1 MEEKRADLLR
11 AEGLSFSYGDRRVLH
26 DVSFT
31 LPQGEY
37 LSIIGPNGSGKS
49 TLFEILCGNARPE
62 RGQVIYKGRDVHTM
76 DIRGRARH
84 FAVIH
89 QNEQVDF
96 PYTCMEM
103 VILGL
108 HPHRAR
114 FERLGEEALYEV
126 RRIMEKT
133 DTLAFADKLIT
144 QLSGGERQRV
154 ALARALS
161 QRPRILWMD
170 EAMSD
175 LDVSAKIQMIELL
188 RNLTKEGLTVVGV
201 NHDLNTAYRFSDRIL
216 ALSHGSLYAM
226 GAPDEVMNER
236 LFEEVFGVRAEIY
249 PGKGFFITGESVSR
263 TAPAVF

>member
-1 MEEKRADLLR
+1 MEGRIKSILR
-11 AEGLSFSYGDRRVLH
+11 AENLSFSYGKQRVLH
-26 DVSFT
+26 DVGFS
-31 LPQGEY
+31 LPEGRY
-37 LSIIGPNGSGKS
+37 ISIIGPNGSGKS
-49 TLFEILCGNARPE
+49 TLFQLLCGNARPE
-62 RGQVIYKGRDVHTM
+62 NGQVFYKDRDVHRM

-114 FERLGEEALYEV
+114 FERLGEEELTGV
-126 RRIMEKT
+126 RQIMEKT
-133 DTLAFADKLIT
+133 DTLALADKLIT

-161 QRPRILWMD
+161 QRPRILFMD

-175 LDVSAKIQMIELL
+175 LDISAKIRMMQMLREL
-188 RNLTKEGLTVVGV
+188 TAAEGLTVVAV
-201 NHDLNTAYRFSDRIL
+201 NHDINTAYRFSDQVLIL
-216 ALSHGSLYAM
+216 HQGRLRAA
-226 GAPDEVMNER
+226 GAPDEVMTGEM
-236 LFEEVFGVRAEIY
+236 FQEVFDVQAEVY
-249 PGKGFFITGESVSR
+249 PGKGFFITAR
-263 TAPAVF
+263 